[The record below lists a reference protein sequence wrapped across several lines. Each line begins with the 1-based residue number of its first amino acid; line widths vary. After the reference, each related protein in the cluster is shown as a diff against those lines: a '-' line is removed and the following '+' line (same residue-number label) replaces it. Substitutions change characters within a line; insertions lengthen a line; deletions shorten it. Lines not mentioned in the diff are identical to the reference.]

1 MVSTESDDFE
11 KYDSITTESIEIPAG
26 PGVTATATTE
36 VYSGNGPLRVISVK
50 SNRRIATAAQTERIA
65 LDEQARVDEMS
76 ALTAEGK
83 TIPDAMKIPI
93 TLESRGYR
101 GSSPESH
108 YNVHKYIKEGEV
120 YYTLDVDSGGL
131 VRVLNPPAELPEL
144 FERLAEYNLA
154 QEDNDFIR
162 LTPNEIA
169 RLQGA

>member
-11 KYDSITTESIEIPAG
+11 KYDSITTESIKIPAG

-36 VYSGNGPLRVISVK
+36 VYSGHGPLRVISVK

-131 VRVLNPPAELPEL
+131 VRVLLHQQNCQTCLS
-144 FERLAEYNLA
+144 
-154 QEDNDFIR
+154 D
-162 LTPNEIA
+162 
-169 RLQGA
+169 